1 MHVFL
6 STWNQ
11 IERMCLKLKA
21 IKKSIVIYIVQMGTM
36 ILLLFIISLI
46 IEHLIGTSFINLH
59 VITKLPVHSYLNER
73 K

>member
-46 IEHLIGTSFINLH
+46 IEHL
-59 VITKLPVHSYLNER
+59 
-73 K
+73 